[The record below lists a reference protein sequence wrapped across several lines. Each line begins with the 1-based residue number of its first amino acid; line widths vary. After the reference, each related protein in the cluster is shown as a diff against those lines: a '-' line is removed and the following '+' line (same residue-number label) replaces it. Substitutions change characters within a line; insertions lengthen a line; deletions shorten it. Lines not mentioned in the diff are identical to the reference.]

1 MKLTTNKTQLTNAVA
16 IANSYVSNEGD
27 FKGKIVITGAKSN
40 IVIKATDYIQT
51 IALKQI
57 PFVSSDLTVDTFDNF
72 SIDGKKLLTAL
83 KATKTDELILEISQS
98 HLVIKSGRS
107 KVKIE
112 IVYEVQEIK
121 ISTNGNYLN
130 IDSNLI
136 ADFKRIFHAVDS
148 NNPKYELNGVLVQ
161 IIDGQLNL
169 VATDTRRLSVS
180 TCNTSDENMEIIV
193 PKDAIQSMIKLF
205 PTENVIAEFDDT
217 TLTVKTQMITYST
230 KLINGAFPQWK
241 RIIPSSYEETLTIS
255 RTKLAELIKEASLFE
270 QQISINIS
278 EGKIVIKD
286 KDNNTEIEDTVLEE
300 SVNISFS
307 VSAKNILDFL
317 SSYDTENVEMNFNG
331 SNLPI
336 ILIADSQYKEVCMP
350 IIVNNE
356 KEVDTKNESVEQEA
370 A

>member
-16 IANSYVSNEGD
+16 IANGYVSNDGD
-27 FKGKIVITGAKSN
+27 FKGKIVITGAKSY

-57 PFVSSDLTVDTFDNF
+57 PFVSNDITIDSFESF

-83 KATKTDELILEISQS
+83 KAAKTDELILEISQS
-98 HLVIKSGRS
+98 HLIIKSGRS

-112 IVYEVQEIK
+112 ITYEVQEINTSIDGK
-121 ISTNGNYLN
+121 YLN

-136 ADFKRIFHAVDS
+136 TDFKKIFHSIDS

-161 IIDGQLNL
+161 IINGQLNL

-180 TCNTSDENMEIIV
+180 INNTSDEDMEIIV
-193 PKDAIQSMIKLF
+193 PKDGISSMIRLF
-205 PTENVIAEFDDT
+205 PSENVIAQFDDT
-217 TLTVKTQMITYST
+217 TLSVTTQMITYST
-230 KLINGAFPQWK
+230 KLINGSFPQWE
-241 RIIPSSYEETLTIS
+241 RIIPSTYNEVLNIS
-255 RTKLAELIKEASLFE
+255 RQKFLELIKEASLFE
-270 QQISINIS
+270 QQISITIN

-286 KDNNTEIEDTVLEE
+286 KDNNTEIEDTVLDNNE
-300 SVNISFS
+300 NIAFN

-317 SSYDTENVEMNFNG
+317 NSYDTQNVEVGFNG

-336 ILIADSQYKEVCMP
+336 ILTANSQYKEVCMP
-350 IIVNNE
+350 IIVNDRQDDSN
-356 KEVDTKNESVEQEA
+356 DSVEEKQA